1 MYIHVIIDLYLHCK
15 NIIAIEKN
23 RANKTQKTLVVF
35 FSVEAENC
43 QDIFEKGYT
52 TSGIYTIYPWDKCDK
67 DFRAVDVF
75 CDMETLGGGW
85 TVSINY

>member
-1 MYIHVIIDLYLHCK
+1 MDLYLHCK

-23 RANKTQKTLVVF
+23 RANKTQKTLVGF

-43 QDIFEKGYT
+43 QDIFKRRCT
-52 TSGIYTIYPWDKCDK
+52 TSGIYTIYPWDKSDR
-67 DFRAVDVF
+67 DLRALDVF

>member
-1 MYIHVIIDLYLHCK
+1 MDLYLHCK

-43 QDIFEKGYT
+43 QDIFETGYT

-75 CDMETLGGGW
+75 CDMETLDGGW
-85 TVSINY
+85 IVSINY